1 MSKYKTTW
9 QHIRRSP
16 YQSFLAITVM
26 TLTFFVVGL
35 VLYVAF
41 ASSSLLNYFEQKP
54 QITVFFS
61 DDKTAES
68 VKQLETKLKKTEKI
82 ATVKYVSKDE
92 ALKIYQDRFKS
103 DPLLLEMVTADILPA
118 SLEVS
123 TVKPEYLSDVAQI
136 LKGEMGI
143 NEVIYQKDII
153 DTLLT
158 WTNTIRRVGTAL
170 IIFFSLLSILVML
183 TITGMKIVL
192 RKEEIEILKLVGAT
206 KWYISSPFYSEGM
219 FYGIMGAFLGWGLV
233 YILLLYS
240 TPFLSSLFQGIPA
253 LSFAFGMT
261 SLSLP
266 NITFSIWPVA
276 IEFMG
281 LLLGLLVLF
290 GIAIS
295 AIGTLIALWRYVR
308 F

>member
-1 MSKYKTTW
+1 
-9 QHIRRSP
+9 
-16 YQSFLAITVM
+16 M

-35 VLYVAF
+35 VLYIAF
-41 ASSSLLNYFEQKP
+41 ASSALLSYFEQKP

-61 DDKTAES
+61 DDKPESS
-68 VKQLETKLKKTEKI
+68 VKELVTKLKHTGKVATE
-82 ATVKYVSKDE
+82 KYVSKDE

-136 LKGEMGI
+136 LKGEAGI

-192 RKEEIEILKLVGAT
+192 RREEIDILKLVGAT
-206 KWYISSPFYSEGM
+206 KWYISSPFYSEGA
-219 FYGIMGAFLGWGLV
+219 FYGITGALLGWGLV
-233 YILLLYS
+233 TMLLLYA

-253 LSFAFGMT
+253 LSFAFGLA
-261 SLSLP
+261 SISLP
-266 NITFSIWPVA
+266 NVAFSIWPVSVG
-276 IEFMG
+276 FMSM
-281 LLLGLLVLF
+281 LLCLLVLF
-290 GIAIS
+290 GLFIS
-295 AIGTLIALWRYVR
+295 AIGTFIALWRYVR